1 MKRPRQHPLKK
12 VLDIVDAE
20 VDGLAA
26 EAGAL
31 DSEGVMKLRALA
43 SILLEFQ
50 NLRLKAKRL
59 DMEFLRGLPNEQLQQ
74 LSAAKGDND
83 E

>member
-1 MKRPRQHPLKK
+1 
-12 VLDIVDAE
+12 
-20 VDGLAA
+20 
-26 EAGAL
+26 
-31 DSEGVMKLRALA
+31 MKLRALA